1 MTERDEHITAA
12 LIVLGPLYNSWI
24 EQRLPAESQGV
35 KARLL
40 VMLRHRPWLP
50 LRAYASGLGISKAHM
65 STLVEE
71 CLRTA
76 LVVREADPRDRRA
89 FRLALSET
97 GEHAA
102 ERIWEHY
109 VAQTAHALVE
119 IPEPQREVFLAVCT
133 RLTVRLH
140 GFGCGTQELGCIKDD
155 HADLDS

>member
-12 LIVLGPLYNSWI
+12 LIVLGPLYNTWI
-24 EQRLPAESQGV
+24 EQQLPAESQGS

-40 VMLRHRPWLP
+40 VLVRHRPWLP
-50 LRAYASGLGISKAHM
+50 LRAYANGLGVSKAHM

-71 CLRTA
+71 CLRA
-76 LVVREADPRDRRA
+76 GLLLREADTRDRRA
-89 FRLALSET
+89 FRLALT
-97 GEHAA
+97 AAGEGVA

-109 VAQTAHALVE
+109 VAQTAQALVE

-133 RLTVRLH
+133 RLTERLH
-140 GFGCGTQELGCIKDD
+140 GLGCGTHELGCIKDD